1 MFERFTEKAR
11 RTIFFA
17 RYEAS
22 QFGSQSIEPSHL
34 LLGLLREGRDMFGAI
49 VKTGVGGAVRLA
61 VTIRGLEMPAAK
73 KIATSVDL
81 PLSHSSAA
89 ALAFAAEEAERSNSR
104 AIDLAHLLLG
114 LLRALE
120 DDKSAMLGALNSL
133 GVTLESVRG
142 FALESNPAE
151 RALDKLVSNDEIAKL
166 LARIPEARR
175 GAASRLLEGLCGPN
189 FSATGVDSRGPF
201 TISFGPYPDPDA
213 CATE

>member
-22 QFGSQSIEPSHL
+22 QFGSKAIEPSHL
-34 LLGLLREGRDMFGAI
+34 LLGLLREGRDMFAAVG
-49 VKTGVGGAVRLA
+49 KSGVGGAVRLA
-61 VTIRGLEMPAAK
+61 LAIRALQKPAAE
-73 KIATSVDL
+73 KIPTSVEL
-81 PLSHSSAA
+81 PLSDSSAR
-89 ALAFAAEEAERSNSR
+89 ALAFAAEEAERVKSR
-104 AIDLAHLLLG
+104 FIDLAHLLAG
-114 LLRALE
+114 LLRVLE

-142 FALESNPAE
+142 FALESNLGE
-151 RALDKLVSNDEIAKL
+151 RALDKLVSNDELAKL

-201 TISFGPYPDPDA
+201 TISFGPYPDPRSSS
-213 CATE
+213 TG